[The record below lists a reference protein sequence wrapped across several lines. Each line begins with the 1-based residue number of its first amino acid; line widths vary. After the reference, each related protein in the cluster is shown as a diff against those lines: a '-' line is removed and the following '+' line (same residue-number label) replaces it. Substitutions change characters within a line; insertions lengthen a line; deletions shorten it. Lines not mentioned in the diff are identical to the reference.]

1 MNIGILVP
9 VLSDRDAVGTDVLE
23 MARALEHL
31 GHTVRIFTPAT
42 VGDVGKTSKP
52 AALAAFVASP
62 DDLVIYHFSIGWAYA
77 LDLLRSLRCRR
88 IVRYHNI
95 TPPEFFDNYS
105 QEYVVAC
112 ANGRAEIQ
120 PLADLGCEVYLGASP
135 FNLEDFL
142 AAGVPAERTAV
153 LAPFNRVD
161 ALVHAHADLAL
172 LDRYHSGAS
181 TWLSVGR
188 LAPNKAHLN
197 LVDAFAVYLRAYDAA
212 ARLIVVGRADPRL
225 ARYTDEIHARIAQ
238 LDIAASVHFL
248 SEVSD
253 AELKAAYFVADALV
267 ITSEHEGFCVPL
279 AEAMALGTPIV
290 GYAAGA
296 VAWTAGNAALIWD
309 EYDPHVF
316 AASVARLREDA
327 VLRQTLR
334 DRGFARVEEEF
345 STRAQAR
352 RLANILEDLG

>member
-1 MNIGILVP
+1 MKAAILLP
-9 VLSDRDAVGTDVLE
+9 VLARHDAVGNDALA
-23 MARALEHL
+23 MARILRERGIDTRVFCDVA
-31 GHTVRIFTPAT
+31 
-42 VGDVGKTSKP
+42 VGVDEPTSRP
-52 AALAAFVASP
+52 DELLAFAGGP
-62 DDLVIYHFSIGWAYA
+62 YDLVIYHFSVGAPAAIEI
-77 LDLLRSLRCRR
+77 LRRARGYR
-88 IVRYHNI
+88 VVRYHNI
-95 TPPEFFDNYS
+95 TPPEFFDRYS
-105 QEYVVAC
+105 QEYVAAC

-161 ALVHAHADLAL
+161 ALVHSHADLAL

-197 LVDAFAVYLRAYDAA
+197 LVDAFAVYLRVYDAA

-345 STRAQAR
+345 STRAQAH
-352 RLANILEDLG
+352 RLAKILEELG